1 MSKLKLL
8 NNTISDNLIISI
20 NGNSFYLKKGDTAF
34 IDVSQG
40 LNFVK
45 ISLDKKHKV
54 SVKWLNI
61 FLSIAES
68 SDARNIIYYDYTFEM
83 MIQGDNCEL
92 MLFENNYRLSD
103 STKLKSIYADS
114 TNCDLSDRKY
124 IISSNGKN
132 PKTKHTLLQIF
143 LLSGI
148 PWIIAGTI
156 YSFFDFEVGV
166 AIAIIILFFVATIP
180 SIKSIKSFNKSLING
195 DDLLKTNIKER
206 GELDVLEDVANKIIK
221 DNETKGIVKILSRL
235 FKKWINSI

>member
-20 NGNSFYLKKGDTAF
+20 NGNNFYLKKGDATI
-34 IDVSQG
+34 IDVIQG
-40 LNFVK
+40 VNSVK
-45 ISLDKKHKV
+45 ISLDRKHKV

-61 FLSIAES
+61 FLSIADS
-68 SDARNIIYYDYTFEM
+68 SDARNIIYYDYTFNI
-83 MIQGDNCEL
+83 MIQDDNCEL
-92 MLFENNYRLSD
+92 MLNENNYRLSD

-114 TNCDLSDRKY
+114 TNCDVRDGKY
-124 IISSNGKN
+124 IIAGNGTN

-166 AIAIIILFFVATIP
+166 VIAIIILFFVATIP
-180 SIKSIKSFNKSLING
+180 SLKSIKSFNKSLMHG

-206 GELDVLEDVANKIIK
+206 GELDILEDVANKIIK
-221 DNETKGIVKILSRL
+221 DKETKGIAKILSRL
-235 FKKWINSI
+235 FKKWVNSI